1 MNSHTARAQHELL
14 KKLAAGTRLEV
25 SPSGYRFADGGDEYP
40 EALVRGMNQKYV
52 EIGDGVVTITA
63 LGEKAAENPQMLLE
77 TNDDS

>member
-1 MNSHTARAQHELL
+1 MNSHAARAQHELL

-25 SPSGYRFADGGDEYP
+25 SPSGYRFADGSGEFP

-63 LGEKAAENPQMLLE
+63 LGEKAAENPQMLE
-77 TNDDS
+77 ANDDS